1 MGGTTELS
9 SRGFCLEATE
19 ILLLKLLGRVIE
31 PSVPPQSG
39 SSLPQVAIDKKPV
52 PELVTCCGPKQG
64 KARGPCKLC
73 SLASLLKHHS
83 LWDKQIEK
91 ALWDG
96 QFYMSI

>member
-52 PELVTCCGPKQG
+52 PELVTCCGPKRQSQRPMQ
-64 KARGPCKLC
+64 ALLSSESSETSQ
-73 SLASLLKHHS
+73 SL
-83 LWDKQIEK
+83 
-91 ALWDG
+91 G
-96 QFYMSI
+96 